1 VRKEQE
7 ASKSTTMA
15 SKKGAL
21 DPARQTYRD
30 EPGHAETA
38 SMASAVLLDD
48 IEAFP
53 DEELPPYE
61 DSPQLFT
68 SDYVVPRIAET
79 PGLPE
84 GNEDHEGW
92 T

>member
-1 VRKEQE
+1 MV
-7 ASKSTTMA
+7 

-21 DPARQTYRD
+21 EPSYQAYRD
-30 EPGHAETA
+30 DPDHAETA

-61 DSPQLFT
+61 DNP
-68 SDYVVPRIAET
+68 VPRINAQDGPYNVNIT
-79 PGLPE
+79 GLPD
-84 GNEDHEGW
+84 GNENYEGW